1 VRDRTFGVEIECIV
15 DGYDH
20 SEPEHTCVWDEDIND
35 YVPEDGEHCCACE
48 GCTDGSDSYLACDFT
63 SNLLRSNG
71 FSSWCDYIHPDGSG
85 VEIPSPVLQGVDG
98 LNELREVME
107 LLNRNGFYTTEK
119 DGLHVHHGAED
130 FFGNEVLMAR
140 LVELWEENLPHIRG
154 LVNRSRHHN
163 DYCISRIE
171 QSPIEWAEFKRD
183 KKLDSFNYSR
193 FFSLAIRSQTVEFR
207 LHQGTLDFEK
217 AAAWI
222 QFGQEFLEM
231 AKRKSSAYTCAS
243 VNGLLRMVGT
253 SQATNRTLRVKAAA

>member
-15 DGYDH
+15 DGYGY
-20 SEPEHTCVWDEDIND
+20 SEPEHTCVWDEDTD
-35 YVPEDGEHCCACE
+35 EYFTEDGEHCCACE
-48 GCTDGSDSYLACDFT
+48 GCTDEDDSELACDFT
-63 SNLLRSNG
+63 SRLLRSNG

-107 LLNRNGFYTTEK
+107 LLKRNGFYTTEA

-130 FFGNEVLMAR
+130 FLSNEVLMAR
-140 LVELWEENLPHIRG
+140 LVEMWEENLPHIHR
-154 LVNRSRHHN
+154 LVNRSRRHN
-163 DYCISRIE
+163 DYCASRIE
-171 QSPIEWAEFKRD
+171 LTPTAWEKFKRD
-183 KKLDSFNYSR
+183 KRLASLGYGR
-193 FFSLAIRSQTVEFR
+193 FFGLAIRSQTVEFR

-231 AKRKSSAYTCAS
+231 TKRKSSAYTCAS

-253 SQATNRTLRVKAAA
+253 SRKTNRTLRVKAAA